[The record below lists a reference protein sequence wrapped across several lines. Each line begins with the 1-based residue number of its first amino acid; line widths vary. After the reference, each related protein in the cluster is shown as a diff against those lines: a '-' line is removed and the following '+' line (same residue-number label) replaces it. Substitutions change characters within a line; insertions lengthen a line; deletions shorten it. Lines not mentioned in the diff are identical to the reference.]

1 MLQRNLT
8 IFYFLF
14 LLCQNVAGSSGNN
27 KLSSEFKDD
36 ISNHPHPK
44 KPRYGS
50 PLSAVI
56 RITPRDNVQ
65 DEQGLTGNGFIKGE
79 AINMRSVPTVS
90 STYTSSHSM
99 NTYQQ
104 ADNLVKSRG
113 TVNRNANQKAV
124 HYRSKSSFSAA
135 PKLKLEDKSA
145 TNTNYADTPY
155 MVPGSGEI
163 IQVPDSFGKTMR
175 KIIST
180 DPFTHI
186 IDHDDF
192 MEAFAN
198 CNSVGVL
205 GMPHEPNRVVKK
217 MRKSKVGTIWKDRK
231 LITEMLSNT
240 DTDDLPNIDADLLS
254 MKLDRIPDSRL
265 RTKQCMLLVEHHR
278 NKLKVTD
285 EKEQDFPIMAEK
297 SRNYRKGHRHI
308 CYAVNPYSIGE
319 ATKTLKNMIADARKE
334 SLMCGVCSK
343 WVPNVRLPD
352 HILLHDLPSNGASV
366 ALPQEFLRTLGGQG
380 YRMAKHNPAPKASS
394 TTATNSAFFER
405 SVPEVVKNALND
417 LANVDIKGL
426 WKYTVEIQSVA
437 YYDSMEDNLIRI
449 IKTHRSNEDE
459 FPLMIGLARCLSDG
473 KQMYDI
479 PNRLY
484 YTLIKII
491 EQMKTDCQV
500 DCQPCDL
507 CSKNGLTFQVS
518 TAKSGFYRMQHMQK
532 CHPEAS
538 QSNSY
543 VAD

>member
-27 KLSSEFKDD
+27 KLSSVFKDE
-36 ISNHPHPK
+36 SST
-44 KPRYGS
+44 RYGS
-50 PLSAVI
+50 PSSDVI
-56 RITPRDNVQ
+56 RNSVQ
-65 DEQGLTGNGFIKGE
+65 YGQGLTDNGFAKDNT
-79 AINMRSVPTVS
+79 INMSSTPTVAA
-90 STYTSSHSM
+90 TYTSSHSM
-99 NTYQQ
+99 NTDQQ
-104 ADNLVKSRG
+104 ADNI
-113 TVNRNANQKAV
+113 V
-124 HYRSKSSFSAA
+124 HNLSKLSFNVT
-135 PKLKLEDKSA
+135 PEVKLEDKLA
-145 TNTNYADTPY
+145 TNTKYADTPY

-180 DPFTHI
+180 DPFSHI

-297 SRNYRKGHRHI
+297 SRNYRKGHRQI

-352 HILLHDLPSNGASV
+352 HILLHDLPLNGASV
-366 ALPQEFLRTLGGQG
+366 ALPQEFLRTLAGGQG
-380 YRMAKHNPAPKASS
+380 YRMAKHNPAPKATA